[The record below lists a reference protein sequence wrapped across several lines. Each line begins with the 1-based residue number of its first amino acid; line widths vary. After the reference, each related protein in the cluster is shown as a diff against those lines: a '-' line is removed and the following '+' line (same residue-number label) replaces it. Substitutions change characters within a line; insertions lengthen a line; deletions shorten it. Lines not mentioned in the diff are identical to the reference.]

1 MRAFELTTLE
11 EQIAQDRCALL
22 VIDMQN
28 DFVSPQGMM
37 ARFGFDLSMV
47 QEVAPRLAR
56 FIQQARQ
63 RGIFI
68 VHTRV
73 INDATQ
79 NPPSWYA
86 FWGPPAV
93 TIEGSWGAAFAPG
106 FEPQEGEPVVTK
118 YTYGAFTGT
127 NLDTIL
133 RRREVKTLIVTGTGP
148 NICAGDT
155 MHQGFALGY
164 HIVAPRDLLA
174 SFTVKGPEFNQT
186 VKDVAM
192 YILERHYGKVVTS
205 EEIVQIWDARAGAR
219 SAK

>member
-28 DFVSPQGMM
+28 DFVSPEGAM

-47 QEVAPRLAR
+47 QEIAPRLAR

-63 RGIFI
+63 RGTFL

-93 TIEGSWGAAFAPG
+93 TIEGSWGAEFAPG

-164 HIVAPRDLLA
+164 HIVAPRDCLA
-174 SFTVKGPEFNQT
+174 SFTVKGPEFNRM
-186 VKDVAM
+186 VKEVAM
-192 YILERHYGKVVTS
+192 YIIERHYGKVVTS
-205 EEIVQIWDARAGAR
+205 EEIVQIWDAQAGAR

>member
-1 MRAFELTTLE
+1 MKAFEMTTLE
-11 EQIAQDRCALL
+11 EQIAPDRCALL

-28 DFVSPQGMM
+28 DFVSPQGKM
-37 ARFGFDLSMV
+37 ASFGFDLSMV
-47 QEVAPRLAR
+47 QEMAPRLAEFLR
-56 FIQQARQ
+56 KARQ

-73 INDATQ
+73 INDAAL

-93 TIEGSWGAAFAPG
+93 TLEGSWGAEFAPG

-133 RRREVKTLIVTGTGP
+133 RRREIKTLIVTGTGP

-155 MHQGFALGY
+155 MHDGFALGY

-174 SFTVKGPEFNQT
+174 SFTVKGPEFNRT
-186 VKDVAM
+186 VHEVAM
-192 YILERHYGKVVTS
+192 YILGRHYGKVVTS
-205 EEIVQIWDARAGAR
+205 EEVLQIWDAQVGAR
-219 SAK
+219 RG

>member
-1 MRAFELTTLE
+1 VKAFEMTTLE
-11 EQIAQDRCALL
+11 EQIALDRCALL

-28 DFVSPQGMM
+28 DFVSPDGMM

-47 QEVAPRLAR
+47 QEIAPRLAK
-56 FIQQARQ
+56 FIQEARQ
-63 RGIFI
+63 RGAFI

-73 INDATQ
+73 INDAAQ

-93 TIEGSWGAAFAPG
+93 TLEDSWGADFAPG

-127 NLDTIL
+127 NLDNIL

-148 NICAGDT
+148 SICAGDT

-164 HIVAPRDLLA
+164 HIVAPRDCLA
-174 SFTVKGPEFNQT
+174 SFTVKGPEFNRIVQ
-186 VKDVAM
+186 DVAM

-205 EEIVQIWDARAGAR
+205 EEILRVWDAQAESR
-219 SAK
+219 SA